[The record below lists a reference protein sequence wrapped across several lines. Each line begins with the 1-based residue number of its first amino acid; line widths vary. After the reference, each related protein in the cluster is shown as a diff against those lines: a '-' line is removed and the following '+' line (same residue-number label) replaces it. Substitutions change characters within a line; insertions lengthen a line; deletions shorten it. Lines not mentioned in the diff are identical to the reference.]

1 MQPNLDDKI
10 WKMAQKR
17 VSFRRHG
24 IVFILVNIALAV
36 IWYLSWDQTAER
48 GPLTYWFLYT
58 FCGWGIGL
66 VIHYW
71 NAYHDDESSVE
82 REYNK
87 LKETKIVLP
96 EDKPAE
102 QIKSGNENQ

>member
-1 MQPNLDDKI
+1 MNEHLDDKI

-17 VSFRRHG
+17 VSFRRHS
-24 IVFILVNIALAV
+24 IVFILVNIALIV

-48 GPLTYWFLYT
+48 GPLTFWFLYT

-71 NAYHDDESSVE
+71 NAYHDDERSVE
-82 REYNK
+82 KEYNK
-87 LKETKIVLP
+87 IKQSQL
-96 EDKPAE
+96 PAE
-102 QIKSGNENQ
+102 EEKPSEEKIS

>member
-1 MQPNLDDKI
+1 MNPNLDDKL

-17 VSFRRHG
+17 VSFRRHR

-48 GPLTYWFLYT
+48 GPLTFWFLYT
-58 FCGWGIGL
+58 LCGWGIGL

-87 LKETKIVLP
+87 LRENKIVLP
-96 EDKPAE
+96 EEKPAE
-102 QIKSGNENQ
+102 QIKSETENQ

>member
-1 MQPNLDDKI
+1 MLFRS

-17 VSFRRHG
+17 VSFRRHR

-58 FCGWGIGL
+58 LCGWGIGL

-87 LKETKIVLP
+87 LKENKIIEP
-96 EDKPAE
+96 EKKPAE
-102 QIKSGNENQ
+102 QIKSVNENQ

>member
-1 MQPNLDDKI
+1 MNQNLDDKI

-17 VSFRRHG
+17 VSFRRHS
-24 IVFILVNIALAV
+24 IVFILVNIALIV

-48 GPLTYWFLYT
+48 GPLTFWFLYT

-71 NAYHDDESSVE
+71 NAYHDDERSVE
-82 REYNK
+82 KEYNK
-87 LKETKIVLP
+87 IKQSQL
-96 EDKPAE
+96 PAE
-102 QIKSGNENQ
+102 EEKPSEEKIS

>member
-1 MQPNLDDKI
+1 MNPNLDDKL

-17 VSFRRHG
+17 VSFRRHS

-48 GPLTYWFLYT
+48 GPLTFWFLYT
-58 FCGWGIGL
+58 LCGWGIGL

-82 REYNK
+82 KEYNK
-87 LKETKIVLP
+87 LKENKTALP
-96 EDKPAE
+96 EEKPAE
-102 QIKSGNENQ
+102 QIKSETENQ